1 MLIVFSKGRSS
12 AGFGF
17 GVVARARR
25 WALLARALERCG
37 RAFECARAL
46 RGAES
51 KVCCRQLSVAFSAA
65 VARGSLTARSRSPPR
80 RALSTRGALWLAYV
94 WQTRGARAKRAGRM
108 AGGTAYWASVRPGS
122 EASFRRPH
130 PSSRTGH
137 VQNGTALADFREF
150 ALVVASP
157 RAPSAGVQVP
167 AHNLIGESITPL
179 RQETVENTTVRGRIV
194 RVSLPSQAS
203 LAGAAKRSD

>member
-1 MLIVFSKGRSS
+1 M
-12 AGFGF
+12 
-17 GVVARARR
+17 ARARFFGRFKRGVLVLVWWTLTRR

-122 EASFRRPH
+122 EASFRSSH

-137 VQNGTALADFREF
+137 VQNGTALARFRGS
-150 ALVVASP
+150 VP
-157 RAPSAGVQVP
+157 RSAAGQRRARPAHSQLPSAFRH
-167 AHNLIGESITPL
+167 ASTTPL
-179 RQETVENTTVRGRIV
+179 LRHGTVGKTGT
-194 RVSLPSQAS
+194 S
-203 LAGAAKRSD
+203 